1 MDTINNTGIVRD
13 YRETG
18 KLPTIDQLLDWRN
31 RLSVLRKSDGIF
43 PQEWYDT
50 QIKATDYLLDKHALK

>member
-13 YRETG
+13 YRATG
-18 KLPTIDQLLDWRN
+18 KLPTIDQLLDWRI
-31 RLSVLRKSDGIF
+31 LIKYRKDNNGQFS
-43 PQEWYDT
+43 QEWYDT